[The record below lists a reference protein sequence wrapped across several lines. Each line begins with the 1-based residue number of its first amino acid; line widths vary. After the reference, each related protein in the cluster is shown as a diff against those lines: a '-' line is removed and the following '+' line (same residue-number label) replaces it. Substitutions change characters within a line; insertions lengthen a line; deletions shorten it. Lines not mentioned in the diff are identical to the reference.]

1 MGQTVNLLAYAFG
14 GSNPSPPTVKV
25 YHDANRSAVRLR
37 VAGSPDASLLAG
49 QGLAVI
55 RKRTQFDRFAGDKF
69 WL

>member
-1 MGQTVNLLAYAFG
+1 
-14 GSNPSPPTVKV
+14 
-25 YHDANRSAVRLR
+25 
-37 VAGSPDASLLAG
+37 LLAG